1 MYLLYGITEHACA
14 LSSRREHD
22 SHRADASPV
31 LEQKCKMIERH
42 GQGDCTKASK
52 MDMGPSLASAVP
64 T

>member
-1 MYLLYGITEHACA
+1 MYLLYGIMEHANAMTHIEQQMQA
-14 LSSRREHD
+14 LF
-22 SHRADASPV
+22 
-31 LEQKCKMIERH
+31 LTKMIERH